1 MNAKYNKLDG
11 YRDTGGECRC
21 SGAISSSV
29 HRIKHG
35 TAGWGGGRGAALSY
49 DKMYVGRVQ
58 ETRLICRL
66 PVETFV
72 DAVN

>member
-11 YRDTGGECRC
+11 YRDTGGDCC
-21 SGAISSSV
+21 CAGAITSSV

-35 TAGWGGGRGAALSY
+35 RWGGGGGAALSY
-49 DKMYVGRVQ
+49 DKMYVGPA
-58 ETRLICRL
+58 EKTRLIGRL
-66 PVETFV
+66 RVETFV